1 MQIKTHRESRTTI
14 KIDGRR
20 NSKDLLTSIVA
31 QQAGYRR
38 VQQTQY
44 TQPRS
49 SYLGNRLVTRSS
61 QMVRKPAVEFTP
73 HRRHQNRSTIE
84 SLTKVLSFIVARSLS
99 STKGLYSKSSSA
111 RILSVYSV
119 GRLETEWMLVSG
131 KVGPMDVAA
140 RSSTLGG
147 DENST

>member
-1 MQIKTHRESRTTI
+1 M
-14 KIDGRR
+14 DGRR
-20 NSKDLLTSIVA
+20 NSTDPLTSIVA
-31 QQAGYRR
+31 HQDGYRR

-44 TQPRS
+44 TRPRS
-49 SYLGNRLVTRSS
+49 SYLGNRLINRSS
-61 QMVRKPAVEFTP
+61 HLVRKPGV
-73 HRRHQNRSTIE
+73 RSTIE

-119 GRLETEWMLVSG
+119 GRLETEWLVVSG
-131 KVGPMDVAA
+131 KVGPMGVAA

>member
-1 MQIKTHRESRTTI
+1 MQLDFLREFDVKKEHNGNVCSRP
-14 KIDGRR
+14 
-20 NSKDLLTSIVA
+20 
-31 QQAGYRR
+31 Q
-38 VQQTQY
+38 
-44 TQPRS
+44 
-49 SYLGNRLVTRSS
+49 
-61 QMVRKPAVEFTP
+61 
-73 HRRHQNRSTIE
+73 RSTIE

-111 RILSVYSV
+111 RILSLYSV